1 MKKIKNLFLLLSE
14 LSGGRWAIAVISALF
29 PIMIMMG
36 FGVFLAIKYGYVL
49 ELSILIAA
57 STLIISVPLYLLGR
71 ASKSNKP
78 KITSAPS
85 EIIEDGLVKA
95 STDWSQNEMLIWEKS
110 KTHSRTL
117 IIDKSEWNQINEVGL
132 AMMEFVATEFDK
144 KALDF
149 SIPEGLQLFEEI
161 SRRYK
166 LVVKEYIPI
175 VDILKISHLK
185 AGYDAFDKYG
195 ELGQKLIKAAVWA
208 NHAKNAYMNPAKLAI
223 DLVNQQS
230 TSGMTKGF
238 VDEMQLNA
246 KQALLDEIVSV
257 AIDLYSGRFSFEESE
272 VTESSVAEKDEQ
284 RIAPELEPIR
294 IVMVGQTSAGKS
306 SIINVL
312 KEDLVAEV
320 DVLPSTDGTTVYNAQ
335 LDDMDIRVV
344 DLQGLDGNQKTE
356 QSMLSEMTQADL
368 IVWVLKAN
376 QSARELDKTLNAKFN
391 DYYQNGSNISR
402 KKPAVIC
409 VVNQVD
415 KLKPINEWTPPY
427 NLDEPT
433 TAKGKI
439 INQALAYNQKLLMP
453 DSILALSIAP
463 QQNSFGVDELKQTIR
478 HEIANANN
486 VQRNRQR
493 MEVAEKGVGIKKQL
507 GRAFKSSKRIAPSA
521 LKMATPSLIKM
532 AIKKVV
538 K

>member
-57 STLIISVPLYLLGR
+57 STLIISVPLYFLGR
-71 ASKSNKP
+71 ASKSTNP
-78 KITSAPS
+78 KITSAPG
-85 EIIEDGLVKA
+85 EVIEDALVKA
-95 STDWSQNEMLIWEKS
+95 SADWSQNEMLIWEKS

-117 IIDKSEWNQINEVGL
+117 ITDKSEWNQIDEVGL

-246 KQALLDEIVSV
+246 KQALLDEIASV

-320 DVLPSTDGTTVYNAQ
+320 DVLPSTDGTTVYIAQ

-344 DLQGLDGNQKTE
+344 DLQGLDGNQKIQ

-415 KLKPINEWTPPY
+415 KLKPINEWAPPY

-463 QQNSFGVDELKQTIR
+463 QQNSFGVDELKKTIR
-478 HEIANANN
+478 HEITNANN

-493 MEVAEKGVGIKKQL
+493 MEAAEKGVGIKKQL
-507 GRAFKSSKRIAPSA
+507 GRAFKSSKKIAPSA